1 MKRWIRNL
9 VFEPLTECMHNRVR
23 AELVIYMQHVILRAL
38 LFYYALSYRRVL
50 LMYMLYSFSL
60 MLFYGW
66 FQVGCGKSRPFAAVL
81 L

>member
-1 MKRWIRNL
+1 ML
-9 VFEPLTECMHNRVR
+9 YLPLTECMHNRAR
-23 AELVIYMQHVILRAL
+23 ADLWIYMQHVILRAL

-50 LMYMLYSFSL
+50 LMYMLYSFRL